1 MTNMDVLIDPPP
13 SIDRV
18 SVSSAL
24 PVGASSRERAV
35 YLPRT
40 ETSRSY
46 VVDDETTASAYI
58 TYVHIEY
65 TARTLFVYY
74 KFKYVEYLEQII
86 KSTSALA
93 VNRAI
98 DETER
103 APGMLKSIN
112 RLIIYKRRRI
122 KSVPK
127 FPPIK
132 LLKPCF

>member
-24 PVGASSRERAV
+24 PVGAVRRERDV

-46 VVDDETTASAYI
+46 VVDDATAASAYI
-58 TYVHIEY
+58 TYVHFEH

-74 KFKYVEYLEQII
+74 KN
-86 KSTSALA
+86 TSNFWNDIPL
-93 VNRAI
+93 RWQ
-98 DETER
+98 
-103 APGMLKSIN
+103 
-112 RLIIYKRRRI
+112 
-122 KSVPK
+122 
-127 FPPIK
+127 
-132 LLKPCF
+132 